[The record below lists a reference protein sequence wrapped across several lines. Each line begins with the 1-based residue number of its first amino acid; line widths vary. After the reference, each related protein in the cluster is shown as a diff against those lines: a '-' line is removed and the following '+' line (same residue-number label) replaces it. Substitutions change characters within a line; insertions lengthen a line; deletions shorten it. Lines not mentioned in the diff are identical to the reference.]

1 MEFLDFLVLGAKA
14 GSDLPTLGDLKSW
27 AKQVVEQA
35 IYIVTIFVVCK
46 FLIKMSIGKIVGIIA
61 LASALVLPF
70 ETGLW
75 LLDGVE
81 HYLNSYKR

>member
-14 GSDLPTLGDLKSW
+14 GSDLPTLGGVKDW

-46 FLIKMSIGKIVGIIA
+46 FLIKMSIGKIVGIIV
-61 LASALVLPF
+61 LASALVF
-70 ETGLW
+70 AVRNWSMVTGW
-75 LLDGVE
+75 GGALLK
-81 HYLNSYKR
+81 LL

>member
-14 GSDLPTLGDLKSW
+14 GADLPTLGGIKGW

-46 FLIKMSIGKIVGIIA
+46 FLIKMSIGKIVGIIV
-61 LASALVLPF
+61 LASALVF
-70 ETGLW
+70 AVRNWSMVTGW
-75 LLDGVE
+75 GGALLK
-81 HYLNSYKR
+81 LL